1 MRRPRVNLGSPSLVS
16 DPGGRWW
23 GLYDHA
29 EGRQDLLRPEATT
42 ERGTCRVR
50 SETDHPC
57 SRPAVVK
64 ICGVPFCE
72 RCAREQEAYFAVG
85 ELTQALAADRT
96 NRTLDFRRAEPV
108 VEMLDRMRWELT
120 RRFVEAGTERTKVA
134 AASSSTTTST
144 ASRRPT
150 SWRSSSGRPSTC

>member
-1 MRRPRVNLGSPSLVS
+1 MRT
-16 DPGGRWW
+16 
-23 GLYDHA
+23 
-29 EGRQDLLRPEATT
+29 EATT
-42 ERGTCRVR
+42 ELGPCRVR

-57 SRPAVVK
+57 PRPAVIK

-72 RCAREQEAYFAVG
+72 LCAREQEAYFAVG

-96 NRTLDFRRAEPV
+96 NRALDFRHAEPV

-120 RRFVEAGTERTKVA
+120 RRLVEAGTERTKTA
-134 AASSSTTTST
+134 AASPATTTST

-150 SWRSSSGRPSTC
+150 SWRSSGRPSTC

>member
-1 MRRPRVNLGSPSLVS
+1 M
-16 DPGGRWW
+16 
-23 GLYDHA
+23 
-29 EGRQDLLRPEATT
+29 RPESTT
-42 ERGTCRVR
+42 ERGPCRVR

-57 SRPAVVK
+57 PRPAVVR

-96 NRTLDFRRAEPV
+96 NRPLSFRRAEPV

-120 RRFVEAGTERTKVA
+120 RRLVEAGTERTKVA
-134 AASSSTTTST
+134 AASP
-144 ASRRPT
+144 R
-150 SWRSSSGRPSTC
+150 